1 MGIIQRQGL
10 TNAVITFI
18 GLVIGFVSLLYIQ
31 PKFLTPEEI
40 GLTRVLFSVS
50 ALVGM
55 FLPLGIGTITLKY
68 FPKFRNED
76 NGHNGFLGFIG
87 LYMLTGVVLMAVV
100 LYAIKG
106 FIVNQYQQQ
115 SPLFTQYY
123 SCVLPFSFIIG
134 FNGILGLYCNSL
146 FKSVFSA
153 LLNDVL
159 LRIGSIVLFTI
170 YFCKLISLSVF
181 VWLFVGIYFV
191 QGVALLLYIFSIQ
204 KVNLKPDFKMISEIG
219 FTDMAVYGI
228 WMSFVSVASIGIKYI
243 DSIVIA
249 KYYVLDLVG
258 IYTIAAFIPNVIE
271 APLLA
276 LERIA
281 GAKIAHA
288 IAHNH
293 IEEVKKIYY
302 KSSRYLLVL
311 GGLIFIG
318 IVVNIQFVLQLLPP
332 AYMGGLEV
340 VYIMSLGAIFSILG
354 GNNTQIIFSSENFWK
369 GGILLI
375 GVAVMALLLNI
386 LLIPRFGINGA
397 AMAMAISSLIYT
409 VSKFLIIYK
418 QFRLQPY
425 TMHTLIIVLLIAA
438 CIGLA
443 MLFPVFNHPL
453 VNIVT
458 HSVAVTFIYCISVLG
473 LKLVPEANNLIQRY
487 NPFSR

>member
-1 MGIIQRQGL
+1 LGIIQRQGL

-55 FLPLGIGTITLKY
+55 FLPLGIGTITLRY
-68 FPKFRNED
+68 FPKFRNEE
-76 NGHNGFLGFIG
+76 NGHNGFLGFIA
-87 LYMLTGVVLMAVV
+87 LYMLTGIALMGIV
-100 LYAIKG
+100 LYATKG
-106 FIVNQYQQQ
+106 FIVSQYQQQ

-146 FKSVFSA
+146 FKSVLPA
-153 LLNDVL
+153 VLNDVV
-159 LRIGSIVLFTI
+159 LRIGSIILFTI
-170 YFCKLISLSVF
+170 YFCKLISLSTF
-181 VWLFVGIYFV
+181 VYLFVGTYFI
-191 QGVALLLYIFSIQ
+191 QGLCLVFYITSIHQ
-204 KVNLKPDFKMISEIG
+204 VNLRPNFALIKEIG
-219 FTDMAVYGI
+219 FRSMAVYGI

-375 GVAVMALLLNI
+375 GVAITALLLNL

-397 AMAMAISSLIYT
+397 AMAMAASSLIYT

-458 HSVAVTFIYCISVLG
+458 HSVAVTFIYCISILG
-473 LKLVPEANNLIQRY
+473 LKLVPEANNLIQRF
-487 NPFSR
+487 NPFGR